1 MKVISYIR
9 QSNSNIISQELFPIE
24 QKDRVI
30 GKFKIEYDNECESK
44 NEYTK
49 RYSDYLEECLDDELV
64 FEIRKEDPDTIFK
77 NLKEI
82 MEDWPDALVPIVAEA
97 EITKTNWAEKK
108 DYEIED
114 STST

>member
-64 FEIRKEDPDTIFK
+64 FEMAFTGRSFTNMRIRIQILDLHT
-77 NLKEI
+77 
-82 MEDWPDALVPIVAEA
+82 
-97 EITKTNWAEKK
+97 
-108 DYEIED
+108 
-114 STST
+114 

>member
-9 QSNSNIISQELFPIE
+9 QNNSNIISQELFPIE

-64 FEIRKEDPDTIFK
+64 FEMAFTGRSFTNMRIRIQILDL
-77 NLKEI
+77 N
-82 MEDWPDALVPIVAEA
+82 A
-97 EITKTNWAEKK
+97 
-108 DYEIED
+108 
-114 STST
+114 

>member
-9 QSNSNIISQELFPIE
+9 QNNSNIISQELFPIE

-64 FEIRKEDPDTIFK
+64 FEMAFTGRSFTNMRIRIQILDLHT
-77 NLKEI
+77 
-82 MEDWPDALVPIVAEA
+82 
-97 EITKTNWAEKK
+97 
-108 DYEIED
+108 
-114 STST
+114 

>member
-44 NEYTK
+44 SEYTK

-64 FEIRKEDPDTIFK
+64 FEMAFTGRSFTNMRIRIQILDLHT
-77 NLKEI
+77 
-82 MEDWPDALVPIVAEA
+82 
-97 EITKTNWAEKK
+97 
-108 DYEIED
+108 
-114 STST
+114 

>member
-64 FEIRKEDPDTIFK
+64 FEMAFTGRSFTNMRIRIQILDL
-77 NLKEI
+77 N
-82 MEDWPDALVPIVAEA
+82 A
-97 EITKTNWAEKK
+97 
-108 DYEIED
+108 
-114 STST
+114 

>member
-9 QSNSNIISQELFPIE
+9 QNNSNIISHELFPIE

-30 GKFKIEYDNECESK
+30 GKFKIEYDNECEPK

-64 FEIRKEDPDTIFK
+64 FEMAFNGRSFTNMRIRIQILDLNT
-77 NLKEI
+77 
-82 MEDWPDALVPIVAEA
+82 
-97 EITKTNWAEKK
+97 
-108 DYEIED
+108 
-114 STST
+114 